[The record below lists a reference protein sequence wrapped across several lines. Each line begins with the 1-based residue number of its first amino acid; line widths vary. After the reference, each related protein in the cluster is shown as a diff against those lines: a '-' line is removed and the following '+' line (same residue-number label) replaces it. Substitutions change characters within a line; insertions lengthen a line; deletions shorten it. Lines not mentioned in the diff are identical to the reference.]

1 MEVQLGE
8 KIGIDLKLKLESEHK
23 FTDLANFLHVFSH
36 HHPLTLLSLPLPLMT
51 VRSHSVSLIYNP
63 STSAT
68 KEASFV
74 MSVGKILSSFHFTFT
89 FSGHRLWKEGISQP
103 KVIDDLPIVP
113 S

>member
-8 KIGIDLKLKLESEHK
+8 KIGIDLKFRLESEHE
-23 FTDLANFLHVFSH
+23 FTDLANFLHVLSH

-63 STSAT
+63 TTSAT

-74 MSVGKILSSFHFTFT
+74 MSVGKI
-89 FSGHRLWKEGISQP
+89 
-103 KVIDDLPIVP
+103 
-113 S
+113 